1 MSQCHL
7 LEQWAAEVSAAA
19 KTMATYYST
28 AGIAAN
34 VQESQSWTAND
45 VPQNVQAARDTLLDT
60 TAKIQQAIIE
70 PEEYLRRLAIN
81 VGSPIVIYTPVIFHA
96 GAKNGL
102 RVSDHAIWIASFN
115 MQLT

>member
-1 MSQCHL
+1 MLLQKLSARTVAMSQGHL

-19 KTMATYYST
+19 KTMATFYST
-28 AGIAAN
+28 AGIAAQ

-45 VPQNVQAARDTLLDT
+45 APQSVQAARNILEEI

-81 VGSPIVIYTPVIFHA
+81 VGFPVYIYTPVTF
-96 GAKNGL
+96 
-102 RVSDHAIWIASFN
+102 RRRR
-115 MQLT
+115 